1 MAITITKNAST
12 GNITI
17 TETSK
22 PVVKLCNHGPV
33 MITNNDAGSHIIIT
47 THDYD
52 GHLPLSEITQIDGQ
66 TGGPFTLA
74 NALNY
79 LDELFKK

>member
-1 MAITITKNAST
+1 MPITITKNAST

-17 TETSK
+17 TRNGF
-22 PVVKLCNHGPV
+22 PVVKLCNHGAV
-33 MITNNDAGSHIIIT
+33 MITNNDAGTHVILT
-47 THDYD
+47 TDNYD

-66 TGGPFTLA
+66 TGGPFTMA

>member
-1 MAITITKNAST
+1 MAITLTKNAST

-17 TETSK
+17 TRNGF
-22 PVVKLCNHGPV
+22 PIVKLCNHGPV
-33 MITNNDAGSHIIIT
+33 MITNNDAGTHIILT

-52 GHLPLSEITQIDGQ
+52 GHLPLNEITQIDGQ
-66 TGGPFTLA
+66 SGGPFTLA
-74 NALNY
+74 NALTY